1 MFFLIPI
8 ILTSLLQSLY
18 VICDAVIIGNYA
30 GKNALGS
37 IEAVLF
43 LTRLPFTFAIGV
55 GGGISILVSKYFG
68 AKNFEKLKAVSY
80 IGLRVSFVMGA
91 ILAIVFSLS
100 SSSLLSLLN
109 VPDEIK
115 QLSSIYVTIYFL
127 ALPITLLFNCSMGIL
142 RAVGDSKSPFYNLL
156 VANIINVVLDI
167 LFVGYFDM
175 SVRGAAIA
183 TAIGQVIGLFLS
195 LQKIR
200 MDKLSGFDGKQ
211 DKKVMIKEILNIG
224 VPLGFQSSL
233 YTIANIIT
241 SGFINVFGVV
251 SITAW
256 AISGKIDVL
265 VWIVSDA
272 IGLGVATFVAQNVG
286 AENPKRIKKGVK
298 ISFILS
304 TGIVML
310 IGVILFFFNRELG
323 SLVLNDKE
331 VLDELYRIE
340 MLFAP
345 FYFVYAISE
354 IFLGGL
360 KGFGK
365 TKAAMLITLFTT
377 SIYRV
382 TWLLIV
388 KNDTLV
394 QLLVIFPISWLLCT
408 LVSAFWYFKTIKN
421 FKFKE
426 IK

>member
-1 MFFLIPI
+1 
-8 ILTSLLQSLY
+8 
-18 VICDAVIIGNYA
+18 
-30 GKNALGS
+30 
-37 IEAVLF
+37 
-43 LTRLPFTFAIGV
+43 
-55 GGGISILVSKYFG
+55 
-68 AKNFEKLKAVSY
+68 
-80 IGLRVSFVMGA
+80 
-91 ILAIVFSLS
+91 
-100 SSSLLSLLN
+100 
-109 VPDEIK
+109 
-115 QLSSIYVTIYFL
+115 
-127 ALPITLLFNCSMGIL
+127 
-142 RAVGDSKSPFYNLL
+142 
-156 VANIINVVLDI
+156 
-167 LFVGYFDM
+167 M